1 MLFTEVGVIMGKL
14 FNNTDI
20 IWSLLLG
27 MFAPSQPD
35 FGIRSFHDHP
45 KLPRKLKKWVKK
57 KIRDEGLVFN
67 KVSKI
72 VLCSEYI
79 KRAKH
84 CRIAWLNNYYKS
96 IVDVE
101 KLLKSYEEQYQSLRS
116 SELFNNLCEDKSLN
130 EIIEEE

>member
-1 MLFTEVGVIMGKL
+1 MDKT

-27 MFAPSQPD
+27 MFAPLQPN
-35 FGIRSFHDHP
+35 FGIRSFRDHP

-57 KIRDEGLVFN
+57 EMNKDGLNTNGVGKI
-67 KVSKI
+67 I
-72 VLCSEYI
+72 LCSEYL

-96 IVDVE
+96 IVDAE
-101 KLLKSYEEQYQSLRS
+101 KVKKSFKERYQELTN
-116 SELFNNLCEDKSLN
+116 SEWFNAHYEDKSLC

>member
-1 MLFTEVGVIMGKL
+1 MGRL

-27 MFAPSQPD
+27 MFAPLQPD

-57 KIRDEGLVFN
+57 EMNKEGLNTNGVN
-67 KVSKI
+67 RI
-72 VLCSEYI
+72 ILCSEYL
-79 KRAKH
+79 KRVKH

-96 IVDVE
+96 IVDAE
-101 KLLKSYEEQYQSLRS
+101 KVKKSFKERCQELTN
-116 SELFNNLCEDKSLN
+116 SEWFNAHYEDKSLG
-130 EIIEEE
+130 EIIEEG

>member
-1 MLFTEVGVIMGKL
+1 MGKL

-27 MFAPSQPD
+27 MFAPLQPD

-45 KLPRKLKKWVKK
+45 KLPRRLKKWVKK
-57 KIRDEGLVFN
+57 EMNKEGLNTNGVG
-67 KVSKI
+67 KI
-72 VLCSEYI
+72 ILCSEYL

-96 IVDVE
+96 IVDAE
-101 KLLKSYEEQYQSLRS
+101 KVKKSFEEQYQ
-116 SELFNNLCEDKSLN
+116 ELANKFDKN
-130 EIIEEE
+130 GRR

>member
-1 MLFTEVGVIMGKL
+1 MGKV

-27 MFAPSQPD
+27 VFAPLQPN
-35 FGIRSFHDHP
+35 FGIRSFRDHP
-45 KLPRKLKKWVKK
+45 KLPRRLKKWVKK
-57 KIRDEGLVFN
+57 EMNKEGLN
-67 KVSKI
+67 TNGVSKI
-72 VLCSEYI
+72 ILCGEYL

-96 IVDVE
+96 IVDAE
-101 KLLKSYEEQYQSLRS
+101 KVKTSFKERYQELANSEWFNANYEDESLG
-116 SELFNNLCEDKSLN
+116 